1 MKKKKEGWT
10 KKTEEE
16 KNLTLTKQMVQN
28 RLYWGRRCYLL
39 TTNVNH

>member
-1 MKKKKEGWT
+1 MKKKKKEGWT

-28 RLYWGRRCYLL
+28 ILKKMLF
-39 TTNVNH
+39 VDS